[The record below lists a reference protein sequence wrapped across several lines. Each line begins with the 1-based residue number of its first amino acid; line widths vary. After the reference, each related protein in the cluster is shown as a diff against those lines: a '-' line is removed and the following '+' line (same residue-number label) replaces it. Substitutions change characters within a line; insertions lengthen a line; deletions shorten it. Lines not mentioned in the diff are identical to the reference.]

1 MRKFDI
7 IIMGLKNLFR
17 RKTRTILTVL
27 GVVIGTAAIVV
38 MVSLGLGM
46 NESYDQQIKQ
56 MGSINII
63 NVTKYRNFAEG
74 RGESFSQKEI
84 ILDDTAIAK
93 IKALKGVA
101 GVTPILE
108 TYGKLIAGKK
118 IAFCSII
125 GIDSNQMANFDYKI
139 AEGTLLKEGDIDSIV
154 VGGSIPMN
162 FYNPKL
168 MYSPQTTPVKVL
180 SEKLQLTFDMGY
192 GERRQQGLGGD
203 ETSKKP
209 SILYKLKATGLL
221 VQTNGNDN
229 NDYSI
234 FMDIKYLQKLIK
246 DTSKQIKG
254 QQDSYYSVSSSNSET
269 KGYERLMVKVEDIDD
284 VDSIQEQIDEMGY
297 GTNSLRDV
305 RKSMQKQSQTLQMVL
320 GGLGAISLLISAL
333 GITNTM
339 IMSIYERTREIG
351 VMKVLGCK
359 LNNIKQ
365 LFLFEAGVIGLFGGI
380 VGIILSYAASFI
392 LNKIGLNV
400 LGGNNDGVYMG
411 MGMGMGMGMEQQSSK
426 ISVIPPWLALFAV
439 AFAILIG
446 LISGFSPARR
456 AMKLSALEA
465 IKTE

>member
-1 MRKFDI
+1 MRKSDI
-7 IIMGLKNLFR
+7 FIMGLKNLFR
-17 RKTRTILTVL
+17 RKTRTLLTVL

-56 MGSINII
+56 MGSLNII
-63 NVTKYRNFAEG
+63 NVTRYRNSAEG
-74 RGESFSQKEI
+74 RGRSMSQEEI
-84 ILDDTAIAK
+84 VLDDAAITK
-93 IKALKGVA
+93 IKSLKGVA
-101 GVTPILE
+101 GVTPVVE

-118 IAFCSII
+118 VSFCSII
-125 GIDSNQMANFDYKI
+125 GIDSGEMANFDYRI
-139 AEGTLLKEGDIDSIV
+139 AEGRLLKEGDADSIV
-154 VGGSIPMN
+154 VGGNLPMN

-168 MYSPQTTPVKVL
+168 TYSTQVTPVKVMT
-180 SEKLQLTFDMGY
+180 EKLQLTFDMEY
-192 GERRQQGLGGD
+192 GERRRQGLGGED
-203 ETSKKP
+203 SSKKP
-209 SILYKLKATGLL
+209 SIVYKLKAVGLL
-221 VQTNGNDN
+221 VPTNTYDN
-229 NDYSI
+229 TDYAI
-234 FMDIKYLQKLIK
+234 FMDIKYLKKLIK
-246 DTSKQIKG
+246 DTSKQIKS
-254 QQDSYYSVSSSNSET
+254 QQNSFYSVSPSEADA

-284 VDSIQEQIDEMGY
+284 VDSIQEKIDEMGY
-297 GTNSLRDV
+297 GTNSLSDI
-305 RKSMQKQSQTLQMVL
+305 RKSMQKQSQTLRMVL

-359 LNNIKQ
+359 LKNIKQ

-380 VGIILSYAASFI
+380 LGIILSYVASFI
-392 LNKIGLNV
+392 LNKVGLNV
-400 LGGNNDGVYMG
+400 LGGNNDDAYMG
-411 MGMGMGMGMEQQSSK
+411 MGMVVSMGIEQQGSR

-446 LISGFSPARR
+446 LISGYSPARR